1 MILSKFNII
10 FRNKEDRAPTRNKI
24 QTAIADASG
33 KEDLSNTRLEFRL
46 KIKDLENLKQA
57 FDVNTNAYFIFE
69 KLNNIINNFILEFSN
84 R

>member
-1 MILSKFNII
+1 MILRKLNTI

-57 FDVNTNAYFIFE
+57 FDVNKMKNFFKQTKYDFKLYFRIF
-69 KLNNIINNFILEFSN
+69 N
-84 R
+84 